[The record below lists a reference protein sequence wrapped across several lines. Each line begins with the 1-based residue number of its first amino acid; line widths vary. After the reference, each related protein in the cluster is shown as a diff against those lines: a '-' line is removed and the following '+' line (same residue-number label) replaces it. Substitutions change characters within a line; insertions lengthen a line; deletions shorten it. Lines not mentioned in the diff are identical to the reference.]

1 MKKLFILATFLL
13 TCVAVNAQKVAG
25 TKMMWKELYPILK
38 KSLLESTCEPC
49 ILTYEGESGISVN
62 SQEESDYYLS
72 SWEWDLVNRP
82 LLIKDI
88 DNDGLLDY
96 TIEIS
101 NEGGGC
107 GGQIAEVERW
117 TLFGAKPDIFEWTHT
132 IPYRSESGKWEKKLK
147 PNQSGN

>member
-25 TKMMWKELYPILK
+25 SKMKWGQLYALLK
-38 KSLLESTCEPC
+38 NNLLESTCEPSVVFEEN
-49 ILTYEGESGISVN
+49 TNSISVN
-62 SQEESDYYLS
+62 SEESDYFLS
-72 SWEWDLVNRP
+72 SWEWDFVSRP

-96 TIEIS
+96 TIEMT

-107 GGQIAEVERW
+107 GGQIGEDERW

-132 IPYRSESGKWEKKLK
+132 IPYRSESGKWEK
-147 PNQSGN
+147 N